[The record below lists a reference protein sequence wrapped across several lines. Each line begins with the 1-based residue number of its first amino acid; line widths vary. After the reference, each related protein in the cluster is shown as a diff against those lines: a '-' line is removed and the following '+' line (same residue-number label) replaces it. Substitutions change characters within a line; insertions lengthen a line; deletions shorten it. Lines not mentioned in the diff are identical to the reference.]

1 MTAKKRDEDHTVFVS
16 PHMARQYEV
25 LRKWKDHWVR
35 IANGQPVHSPSL
47 CRKCNGG
54 RS

>member
-1 MTAKKRDEDHTVFVS
+1 MRDEDHTIFVS
-16 PHMARQYEV
+16 PHMARRNPDLAQ
-25 LRKWKDHWVR
+25 WKQHWVR
-35 IANGQPVHSPSL
+35 IVGGRPIHSGSM